1 MAKLLLIDDDHDVYK
16 VTRLILERAGY
27 DVLWARDG
35 VEAISML
42 ASPDLPDLILCDI
55 MMPRMDGREVLIAI
69 RQDPRLR
76 HLPVLMLTAH
86 RDAENLEFAREMKAV
101 GYIVKPFRAGDLIS
115 RVRRFVEPGA
125 EQVSSAGARASA

>member
-1 MAKLLLIDDDHDVYK
+1 MAKLLLIDDDDGVYK

-42 ASPDLPDLILCDI
+42 ASPDLPDLILCDL

-86 RDAENLEFAREMKAV
+86 RDAENLEFARDMKAV

-125 EQVSSAGARASA
+125 EQVSSAGSHASA